1 MKKNHLAALLGSVL
15 FMAGFALA
23 TGVDENMAQAVACLI
38 MLAASAA
45 CFRYADKSAGSKQ
58 TIEARKTAAQKREVA
73 A

>member
-45 CFRYADKSAGSKQ
+45 CFRYADKSAGSEAN
-58 TIEARKTAAQKREVA
+58 TDARKAAQKTNCA